1 MGCGV
6 PFSPLRRNYVFL
18 RLEHLDHHSVAD
30 GVTLE
35 YGCAVLYGDSRVE
48 FVMGLSALTLVT
60 FTLPVIV
67 STGRTGALKLQFTCR
82 NTLPGPGSCS
92 ATTALSIALVIPP

>member
-1 MGCGV
+1 MRILNSEMGCGV

-30 GVTLE
+30 DVTLE

-48 FVMGLSALTLVT
+48 FGYGFVGSDAGNLHLAGDRIARLHRGLEAPIHL
-60 FTLPVIV
+60 
-67 STGRTGALKLQFTCR
+67 
-82 NTLPGPGSCS
+82 
-92 ATTALSIALVIPP
+92 